1 MKYLRFILGCCLWLL
16 ALSQVQANGVDRPT
30 VFVVVGA
37 AGEDVYGSQFV
48 KWAGHWR
55 EAATKAGASFVAVGL
70 ETDQN
75 KDREDFQAKL
85 TAERKDGAGELWLV
99 LLGHGTFDGKEAKF
113 NLRGADFN
121 AEELAAWLQ
130 PFQRPIAVINT
141 SAASAPYL
149 SKLSLS
155 GRVVIAATKS
165 GYEVNYARFGEY
177 ISKAIADKEADLD
190 KDGQTSLLEAYLM
203 ASRKVLEFYETEGR
217 IATEHSLLDDNGDGL
232 GTPAD
237 WFRGVRATK
246 KASNNTELDGFRA
259 HQFHLVRSAEEQKMP
274 VELRAR
280 RDELELGINKLRE
293 KKASM
298 QGVDYDKELEK
309 LLVELARVYEKAGL
323 LKKE

>member
-1 MKYLRFILGCCLWLL
+1 MRYLKFILSGCLWLL
-16 ALSQVQANGVDRPT
+16 ALSQAQADGTDSPT

-121 AEELAAWLQ
+121 AEELAEWIR
-130 PFQRPIAVINT
+130 PFQRPIAVVNT

-149 SKLSLS
+149 PKLSLS

-177 ISKAIADKEADLD
+177 ISKAIVDKEADLD

-203 ASRKVLEFYETEGR
+203 ASRQVAEYYETEGR
-217 IATEHSLLDDNGDGL
+217 IMTEHSLLDDNGDGL

-246 KASNNTELDGFRA
+246 KASNNADLDGFRA
-259 HQFHLVRSAEEQKMP
+259 HQFHLVRSAEEQKMS
-274 VELRAR
+274 VELRAK

-298 QGVDYDKELEK
+298 KGVDYDKELET
-309 LLVELARVYEKAGL
+309 LLVALARVYEKAGL
-323 LKKE
+323 LRKE

>member
-1 MKYLRFILGCCLWLL
+1 MRYLKFILSGCLWLL
-16 ALSQVQANGVDRPT
+16 ALSQVQANGTDRPT

-121 AEELAAWLQ
+121 AEELAEWIK
-130 PFQRPIAVINT
+130 PFHRSVAVINT

-203 ASRKVLEFYETEGR
+203 ASRQVAEYYETEGR
-217 IATEHSLLDDNGDGL
+217 IMTEHSLLDDNGDGL

-274 VELRAR
+274 AELRAK

-298 QGVDYDKELEK
+298 KGVDYDKELET

-323 LKKE
+323 L

>member
-1 MKYLRFILGCCLWLL
+1 MSRMLSILSGCLWLL
-16 ALSQVQANGVDRPT
+16 MMGLGQAAESDKPT

-37 AGEDVYGSQFV
+37 AGEDVYGGQFV

-70 ETDQN
+70 EADQN
-75 KDREDFQAKL
+75 KDREDFQKKL
-85 TAERKDGAGELWLV
+85 AAERTDGSGEFWLV
-99 LLGHGTFDGKEAKF
+99 LLGHGTFDGKESKF
-113 NLRGADFN
+113 NLRGPDFN
-121 AEELAAWLQ
+121 AEELAEWLK
-130 PFQRPIAVINT
+130 PFHRPMAVINT

-149 SKLSLS
+149 PKLSLS

-165 GYEVNYARFGEY
+165 GYEINYARFGEY
-177 ISKAIADKEADLD
+177 ISKAIVDKEADLD

-203 ASRKVLEFYETEGR
+203 ASRKVTEFYETEGR
-217 IATEHSLLDDNGDGL
+217 IATEHSLMDDNGDGL

-246 KASNNTELDGFRA
+246 KARNDAELDGFRA

-274 VELRAR
+274 VELRAK
-280 RDELELGINKLRE
+280 RDDLELGINKLRE
-293 KKASM
+293 KKSTM
-298 QGVDYDKELEK
+298 KGVDYDKELEK

-323 LKKE
+323 LPK

>member
-1 MKYLRFILGCCLWLL
+1 MGLG
-16 ALSQVQANGVDRPT
+16 QAAEADKPT

-70 ETDQN
+70 EADQN
-75 KDREDFQAKL
+75 KDREDFQKKL
-85 TAERKDGAGELWLV
+85 AAEGTEGSGELWLV

-113 NLRGADFN
+113 NLRGTDFN
-121 AEELAAWLQ
+121 AEELAEWLK
-130 PFQRPIAVINT
+130 PIHRPMAVINT

-149 SKLSLS
+149 PKLSLS

-165 GYEVNYARFGEY
+165 GYEINYARFGEY
-177 ISKAIADKEADLD
+177 ISKAIVDKEADLD

-203 ASRKVLEFYETEGR
+203 ASRKVTEFYETEGR
-217 IATEHSLLDDNGDGL
+217 IVTEHSLMDDNGDGL

-246 KASNNTELDGFRA
+246 KARNDAELDGFRA
-259 HQFHLVRSAEEQKMP
+259 HQFHLVRSAVEQKMP
-274 VELRAR
+274 VELRAK

-293 KKASM
+293 KKADM
-298 QGVDYDKELEK
+298 KGVDYDRELEK

-323 LKKE
+323 LPK

>member
-1 MKYLRFILGCCLWLL
+1 MRRLSSILSGCLWLL
-16 ALSQVQANGVDRPT
+16 LMGLGQAAEADKPT

-70 ETDQN
+70 EADQN
-75 KDREDFQAKL
+75 KDREDFQKKL
-85 TAERKDGAGELWLV
+85 AAEGTEGSGELWLV

-113 NLRGADFN
+113 NLRGTDFN
-121 AEELAAWLQ
+121 AEELAEWLK
-130 PFQRPIAVINT
+130 PIHRPMAVINT

-149 SKLSLS
+149 PKLSLS

-165 GYEVNYARFGEY
+165 GYEINYARFGEY
-177 ISKAIADKEADLD
+177 ISKAIVDKEADLD

-203 ASRKVLEFYETEGR
+203 ASRKVTEFYETEGR
-217 IATEHSLLDDNGDGL
+217 IVTEHSLMDDNGDGL

-246 KASNNTELDGFRA
+246 KARNDAELDGFRA
-259 HQFHLVRSAEEQKMP
+259 HQFHLVRSAVEQKMP
-274 VELRAR
+274 VELRAK

-293 KKASM
+293 KKADM
-298 QGVDYDKELEK
+298 KGVDYDRELEK

-323 LKKE
+323 LPK